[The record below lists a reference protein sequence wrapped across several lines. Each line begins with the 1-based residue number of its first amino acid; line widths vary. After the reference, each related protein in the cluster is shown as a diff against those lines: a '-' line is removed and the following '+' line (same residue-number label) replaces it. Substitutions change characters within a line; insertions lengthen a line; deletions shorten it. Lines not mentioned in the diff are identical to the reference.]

1 MVRQDGDPSADGE
14 SLHRG
19 RDRPLQDGE
28 LAVDLDA
35 QRLEGALGRVAAGAL
50 GGLRQRVPDELHE
63 PGAVGERLLVA
74 LAHDG
79 GHDPLGLLL
88 LAVSAQDPDEFAGR
102 VGVEDLGGADA
113 GRLVHAHVEGGVLGV
128 GEAAVGLVELHRG
141 DTEVEQHTLYACDAE
156 PLQYLRELVVDGVHE
171 GRALTVG
178 GEPLA
183 GQAQG
188 LLVPVEGDEPG
199 LGEPLEEGLAVA
211 AEPERAVDDHR
222 TGPLQRGGQQ
232 VQAPLEHHRDMSTLA
247 QGALSDPT
255 GLARTAGSPPSPAS
269 WGPQ

>member
-1 MVRQDGDPSADGE
+1 MVRQHGDPAAHGE
-14 SLHRG
+14 GLHG
-19 RDRPLQDGE
+19 ARDRPLQDGQ

-35 QRLEGALGRVAAGAL
+35 QRLEGALGGVAAGAL

-63 PGAVGERLLVA
+63 PRAVGERLLVA

-88 LAVSAQDPDEFAGR
+88 LAVRAQDPHQLARG

-128 GEAAVGLVELHRG
+128 GEAAVGLVELHGG
-141 DTEVEQHTLYACDAE
+141 DAEVEQHALYARDAE
-156 PLQYLRELVVDGVHE
+156 SGQYLGQLVVDGVHQGGPLAE
-171 GRALTVG
+171 G

-188 LLVPVEGDEPG
+188 LLVPVQGDQAG
-199 LGEPLEEGLAVA
+199 LGELLEEGLAVA
-211 AEPERAVDDHR
+211 AEAERAVDDDR
-222 TGPLQRGGQQ
+222 SGRLEGGGQH
-232 VQAPLEHHRDMSTLA
+232 VQAPLEHHRDMSTVA
-247 QGALSDPT
+247 QGALSGPAGGT
-255 GLARTAGSPPSPAS
+255 HRRVPARS
-269 WGPQ
+269 